1 MKIPKVLKI
10 GGHYITVRVTPD
22 VPNDNCGQFDIKKNE
37 MLLHENQKQTQ
48 LEASLIHE
56 ILHALNITL
65 HEEQVEFLSQGLYQV
80 IVDNKLV
87 FDGKEEA
94 K

>member
-10 GGHYITVRVTPD
+10 GGHYVTVNITPD

-37 MLLHENQKQTQ
+37 LLLNEKQEQTQ

-56 ILHALNITL
+56 ILHALNICMD
-65 HEEQVEFLSQGLYQV
+65 EERVEFLSQGLYQV
-80 IVDNKLV
+80 IKDNKLV
-87 FDGKEEA
+87 FDGKEE

>member
-1 MKIPKVLKI
+1 MKIPKILKI

-37 MLLHENQKQTQ
+37 MLLHSEQEPTQ

-56 ILHALNITL
+56 IMHAINITL
-65 HEEQVEFLSQGLYQV
+65 PEDQVEFISQALYQV
-80 IVDNKLV
+80 IKDNNLV
-87 FDGKEEA
+87 FNGKDGK
-94 K
+94 